1 MDQISGDSFDSI
13 FDEPNGADATGAAT
27 VPAPNGIGGADKP
40 ELAQGQAVT
49 EDVVVRNV
57 SGEVLV
63 IQVDGTQGPA
73 TPGQKLGPGD
83 VVMTRGDGALELV
96 MSDGAALFFDSE
108 SRILIEEPAV
118 PAGKPQFFIIQGEF
132 SVDAA
137 SATDNPSSEVL
148 VRTPVASVTVT
159 NGRMLGKAAPEAQA
173 NTFVLLPGV
182 AGAAAGSLAVVSSG
196 SPVIVDQPLQGV
208 QVVSLFRDP
217 ASLTDVD
224 AALLTSEFGSG
235 VLAYSDVSDIPELAD
250 GDEPG
255 FQAQLGEVFGITEAQ
270 AEPLLIP
277 GEVEGSDGEDGL
289 DGGDGDDDLFSE
301 DNEDELIDN
310 NDGDDG
316 DAIVFDGAQTIQAE
330 GDIEVIGGAG
340 DDTLTIQGD
349 PINQSAVLFVSDE
362 NGVVQLDFDA
372 PTEANITVDEVETIE
387 IDLGAAGD
395 SVDIGDLSATD
406 IAQNTIFL
414 DLGAGDDTVTA
425 APAARTLNIDAGAG
439 NDQITTSTENDVL
452 IGGEGD
458 DTLNGGGGIDTV
470 DFSGSANA
478 VTADL
483 TAGTATGEGNDVLT
497 SIESAIGT
505 GQADALTGTTGANA
519 LTGGAGDDT
528 LTALGGIDTLDGGD
542 GTDTASFAG
551 AANAVTANLA
561 DGTLNDGTGAG
572 SIANVENLTGSDNAD
587 ILTGDAG
594 NNSLDGA
601 LGNDTLVGGAGDDTL
616 NGGDG
621 TDTADFS
628 SAAASVTVDLDAG
641 TATGDG
647 TDVLNSIEAAIGSA
661 QADTLSAGAGQ
672 QTLSGGAGDDSLS
685 GGAGTDSLLGGDGND
700 SLFAE
705 VGNDRLAGGAGDDSI
720 DGGDGID
727 TAEFGASATA
737 VTVDLAAGTATGEGN
752 DTLVG
757 IERVEGSNLA
767 DVITGD
773 DNNNTL
779 SGAGGDDT
787 INGAGGN
794 DRFGYSTAE
803 NGNDQIFGGDGTDNL
818 RVDLI
823 DPAGASV
830 TVENSGNAN
839 NDVLVSMTAPLNQTA
854 LLNQVEEVLVL
865 GSSDDALAGNDTL
878 TVDDLAGTTIGNG
891 GINAS
896 LGGGNDQLDASLA
909 TTAVNVD
916 GQAGNDT
923 LTTGAGDDTL
933 TGGDGTD
940 LLDLRSVNANVTVDL
955 AGGTVTSNQSGTDQ
969 VATIED
975 VRAGGGNDALTGDA
989 ANNDLVGGEGN
1000 DTIDGGAGDD
1010 NLIGGDPD
1018 AGDTGTD
1025 TVSFA
1030 SSGAAVTVD
1039 LAAGT
1044 ATGDGNDT
1052 LTGFEAVLGSA
1063 NNDSITGSDADE
1075 TIEGGAGDDT
1085 LDGGGGNNTIS
1096 FANSAAG
1103 VTVTVTGNNA
1113 TGDGN
1118 DFIQNFQNIIGSA
1131 FGDDLAASLAPAR
1144 IDGGAGGDSIFG
1156 AADNDTLLGNTG
1168 GDTLFGGLG
1177 DDEFDGGVGFDTA
1190 DFSFQ
1195 LANGVSVDLD
1205 TGLATGQGTDT
1216 LTGIE
1221 RIVGTNLDDTVS
1233 GSGTNEAFLGGIGN
1247 DSLTGLGGNDTLTG
1261 GAGNDSLDG
1270 GEGDDSLSSGSG
1282 DDVIVGGAGNDTL
1295 DGEAGADTLTG
1306 GDGNDAFFYDRA
1318 ENHQDVIADFVAGG
1332 TDTFL
1337 IDGAAF
1343 NNVASDG
1350 NSNLIDGQS
1359 FVTVAETLNDGVTNL
1374 GTNEA
1379 TFVFDSDNNL
1389 HFDPDGD
1396 GAAASF
1402 EIGNVTVSNGALAAT
1417 DFQVQ

>member
-1 MDQISGDSFDSI
+1 MDQVSGDSFDSI
-13 FDEPNGADATGAAT
+13 FDEAGGADATGAAT
-27 VPAPNGIGGADKP
+27 VAAPEGIGNADRP
-40 ELAQGQAVT
+40 DSAQGQAVS
-49 EDVVVRNV
+49 EDVVIRNV

-73 TPGQKLGPGD
+73 APGQKLGPGD

-96 MSDGAALFFDSE
+96 MGDGAAIFFDSE
-108 SRILIEEPAV
+108 SRILIEEPAA

-132 SVDAA
+132 SVDATG
-137 SATDNPSSEVL
+137 ATDAPSSEVL

-196 SPVIVDQPLQGV
+196 APVIIDQPLQGV

-217 ASLTDVD
+217 AALTDVD
-224 AALLTSEFGSG
+224 ASLLTSEFGSG
-235 VLAYSDVSDIPELAD
+235 VLAYSDVADIAELAD
-250 GDEPG
+250 SDEPG
-255 FQAQLGEVFGITEAQ
+255 FLAQLGEVFGITEAQ

-277 GEVEGSDGEDGL
+277 GEVDGD
-289 DGGDGDDDLFSE
+289 DGDDDLDGGTGE
-301 DNEDELIDN
+301 DDLFDDDRDDEIDN
-310 NDGDDG
+310 NDGDEVVV
-316 DAIVFDGAQTIQAE
+316 AFDGAQTIQAE
-330 GDIEVIGGAG
+330 GEIQVIGGAG
-340 DDTLTIQGD
+340 DDTLTIQAD
-349 PINQSAVLFVSDE
+349 PVNQTAVTFNANDA
-362 NGVVQLDFDA
+362 GVVQLLFDSQVDA
-372 PTEANITVDEVETIE
+372 DITVDEVETID
-387 IDLGAAGD
+387 IQLGAAGD
-395 SVDIGDLSATD
+395 SIDIGDLTNTD
-406 IAQNTIFL
+406 ISENTIFL
-414 DLGAGDDTVTA
+414 DLGAGDDTVNA
-425 APAARTLNIDAGAG
+425 APAGRTLNINAGAG
-439 NDQITTSTENDVL
+439 NDQVTTSTLNDVL
-452 IGGEGD
+452 VGGDGD
-458 DTLNGGGGIDTV
+458 DTLNGGDGIDTV

-478 VTADL
+478 VTVDL

-497 SIESAIGT
+497 GIESAIGT
-505 GQADALTGTTGANA
+505 AQADALTGTTGANA
-519 LTGGAGDDT
+519 LTGGAGNDT
-528 LTALGGIDTLDGGD
+528 LTALGGVDTLEGGD
-542 GTDTASFAG
+542 GTDLADFTG
-551 AANAVTANLA
+551 AANAITANLT

-572 SIANVENLTGSDNAD
+572 SIANVENLTGSANAD
-587 ILTGDAG
+587 ALTGDTG
-594 NNSLDGA
+594 NNSLEGA
-601 LGNDTLVGGAGDDTL
+601 AGDDTLAGAAGDDTL

-628 SAAASVTVDLDAG
+628 SAAGSVTVDLNAG

-647 TDVLNSIEAAIGSA
+647 NDVLNSIEVAIGSA

-685 GGAGTDSLLGGDGND
+685 GGDGTDSLLGGDGND

-787 INGAGGN
+787 LNGAGGN
-794 DRFGYSTAE
+794 DRFGFSTVE
-803 NGNDQIFGGDGTDNL
+803 NGNDQIFGGAGTDNL

-823 DPAGASV
+823 DPAGASL
-830 TVENSGNAN
+830 TIEDSGNAN
-839 NDVLVSMTAPLNQTA
+839 NDVLVSMTAPLNQSA
-854 LLNQVEEVLVL
+854 LLNEVEEVLVL
-865 GSSDDALAGNDTL
+865 GSSDSALAGNDTL

-896 LGGGNDQLDASLA
+896 LGGGDDQLDASLA
-909 TTAVNVD
+909 TTALNVD
-916 GQAGNDT
+916 GQGGNDT
-923 LTTGAGDDTL
+923 LTSGGGDDTL

-940 LLDLRSVNANVTVDL
+940 LLDLRSVNADVTVNL
-955 AGGTVTSNQSGTDQ
+955 AAGTVTSNQSGTDQ
-969 VATIED
+969 VTTIED
-975 VRAGGGNDALTGDA
+975 VRAGGGDDAITGDA
-989 ANNDLVGGEGN
+989 GANDIVGGAGN

-1025 TVSFA
+1025 TASFA
-1030 SSGAAVTVD
+1030 SSAAAVTVD

-1044 ATGDGNDT
+1044 ATGDGTDT

-1063 NNDSITGSDADE
+1063 QGDNITGDANAN
-1075 TIEGGAGDDT
+1075 TF
-1085 LDGGGGNNTIS
+1085 DGGGGSDTMDGGDGIDSVS
-1096 FANSAAG
+1096 FASAGAG
-1103 VTVTVTGNNA
+1103 VNANLA
-1113 TGDGN
+1113 TGDGDDQLSN
-1118 DFIQNFQNIIGSA
+1118 IENIIGSA
-1131 FGDDLAASLAPAR
+1131 QADTLTGDAAANQ
-1144 IDGGAGGDSIFG
+1144 IDGGVGGDAISG
-1156 AADNDTLLGNTG
+1156 GDGNDTLLGNTG

-1177 DDEFDGGVGFDTA
+1177 DDAFDGGVGFDSA
-1190 DFSFQ
+1190 DFSN
-1195 LANGVSVDLD
+1195 LAGTAVSVDL
-1205 TGLATGQGTDT
+1205 TAGTATGEGSDT
-1216 LTGIE
+1216 LTSIE
-1221 RIVGTNLDDTVS
+1221 RVVGTDLNDTVS
-1233 GSGTNEAFLGGIGN
+1233 GSGANEAFLGGNGN

-1270 GEGDDSLSSGSG
+1270 GDGNDSLSSGS
-1282 DDVIVGGAGNDTL
+1282 DNDVITGGAGNDTL
-1295 DGEAGADTLTG
+1295 DGESGSDTLTG
-1306 GDGNDAFFYDRA
+1306 GDGNDAFFYDTQ

-1343 NNVASDG
+1343 NNVAADG
-1350 NSNLIDGQS
+1350 NGNLIDGQS
-1359 FVTVAETLNDGVTNL
+1359 FVTVAETLVDGVTNL

-1396 GAAASF
+1396 GASASF